1 MTSGAPTNPASR
13 VVDLDHA
20 ATTPVR
26 PEVARAMEPFHEQ
39 RWGNPSGAHA
49 LARDAVR
56 AVDEARERVAA
67 VLGCT
72 PGEVVFTSGGTESD
86 VHAVSGGLPPR
97 PGRPVCSAFEHHAV
111 LDTVLAL
118 SGATVA
124 VDRVGRVD
132 TEALAA
138 VLHDGVDGEPVS
150 VVSVMAAN
158 NEVGTVVDVGSVVE
172 VVRREAPD
180 VPVHTDAVQAAPWL
194 DVAELAAGADLVSV
208 SAHKLGGPK
217 GVGALV
223 VRAGTPLAPLLHG
236 GGQER
241 GRRSGTTNV
250 AGVVGMAVALE
261 RTAVDRPSESERVR
275 RLRDRLADGLTA
287 LGGVRETVVEGGD
300 RSHVLVN
307 FCHLLVEGVDSES
320 LLFLLDDAGV
330 RASAASS
337 CSSGAAAPSHVLEAL
352 GVVGAGPVGA
362 LRCSL
367 GHTTTEA
374 DVDRALEVVPQ
385 VVSRIRG
392 HRTVPA

>member
-1 MTSGAPTNPASR
+1 MD

-26 PEVARAMEPFHEQ
+26 PEVVRAMEPFLGQ

-56 AVDEARERVAA
+56 AVDEAREKVAA
-67 VLGCT
+67 VLGCS

-86 VHAVSGGLPPR
+86 VHAISGGLPPR
-97 PGRPVCSAFEHHAV
+97 PGRPVCSAVEHHAV
-111 LDTVLAL
+111 LDVVLAL
-118 SGATVA
+118 GGATVG
-124 VDRVGRVD
+124 VDPAGRVD
-132 TEALAA
+132 TDSLAE
-138 VLHDGVDGEPVS
+138 VLRDGVDGEPVS
-150 VVSVMAAN
+150 VVSVMTAN
-158 NEVGTVVDVGSVVE
+158 NEVGTVNDLDAVAE
-172 VVRREAPD
+172 VVRREAPG
-180 VPVHTDAVQAAPWL
+180 VPFHTDAVQAAPWL
-194 DVAELAAGADLVSV
+194 DLAEAAAAADLVSV

-223 VRAGTPLAPLLHG
+223 VRDGTPLAPLLHG

-261 RTAVDRPSESERVR
+261 LTASGRSAETERVR

-287 LGGVRETVVEGGD
+287 IDGVHETVVVDGD
-300 RSHVLVN
+300 RGHVLVN
-307 FCHLLVEGVDSES
+307 FCHLLVDEVDSES

-337 CSSGAAAPSHVLEAL
+337 CSSGAAAPSHVLDAL
-352 GVVGAGPVGA
+352 GASGGTALRGA

-367 GHTTTEA
+367 GHTTTDAE
-374 DVDRALEVVPQ
+374 VDRALEVIPQ
-385 VVSRIRG
+385 VVERIRG